1 MAALVLSFGIAL
13 PVSALDAYGNVDSA
27 TEGSVNV
34 GTGNTNADVGVDVT
48 VGSQTSGSGTSGSGS
63 VEGSTNVDTSVQTSG
78 NINVAGDTV
87 VITRADIKADTV
99 TTSSVAPASV
109 KTNADLSGYVAAQMK
124 ADENI
129 SAVESASDSVAVT
142 YKQKAKLFGFIP
154 VKVNA
159 TATVDA
165 AGNVTVRY
173 PWYAFLMATNKADL
187 EARLQDRVDAVF
199 AANVA
204 MNTDASA
211 SANAA
216 ADVAADVNATAEASG
231 ELTAAQQALIV
242 QEIRGAMQA
251 ELEAAVDASADARVN
266 KIDGMTVKQ

>member
-1 MAALVLSFGIAL
+1 MEIIRKTTAAMAALVLSFGIAL

-159 TATVDA
+159 TA
-165 AGNVTVRY
+165 
-173 PWYAFLMATNKADL
+173 
-187 EARLQDRVDAVF
+187 
-199 AANVA
+199 
-204 MNTDASA
+204 
-211 SANAA
+211 
-216 ADVAADVNATAEASG
+216 EASG